1 MSESGEFL
9 NSWKDL
15 DSLMRYMLTT
25 PLEEVN
31 SNQDQK
37 EKLNI
42 EVDNL
47 KKKANQAQENY
58 KKAASE
64 ANQRKDANFLAK

>member
-1 MSESGEFL
+1 MSEIGEFL
-9 NSWKDL
+9 GSWKDL
-15 DSLMRYMLTT
+15 DALMRYMLTT
-25 PLEEVN
+25 PLEEVR

-47 KKKANQAQENY
+47 KKKAAMAQENF
-58 KKAASE
+58 KKASSE
-64 ANQRKDANFLAK
+64 ATNRKDANHYAK